1 MDDFIARRAR
11 PQIFNLKPYVAG
23 KPIAEVKRELGLNDV
38 IKMASNEN
46 PLGPAPLAVKAVMGQ
61 LRDMHFYPDS
71 SCYELR
77 EKLASRLQINSDC
90 LIVGNGSDEILK
102 IIAETFL
109 NFGDEVILPQPTF
122 SEYEFCAT
130 VMGAVCRPVPLVN
143 NTHDLTGMLD
153 GVNAK
158 TKLIFICNPNNPT
171 GTVLSA
177 TALAEFMDRV
187 PRDILVV
194 IDEAYSE
201 YVENP
206 AFCSGQVLL
215 GKRPQTIILRT
226 FSKLYGLA
234 ALRLGYG
241 ISSPAIISALSRVRE
256 PFNVNSL
263 AQSAGMAALDDEEH
277 IAKSRRLNRSGKDY
291 LYQALAALGLDY
303 TLTEA
308 NFIFIDTGQ
317 DARQVFQ
324 GMLKKGVIIRSCD
337 VFGCPTAIR
346 VTIGTTEQNQRFI
359 TALQAVLQ
367 EFEG

>member
-11 PQIFNLKPYVAG
+11 PQIFNLKEYVAG
-23 KPIAEVKRELGLNDV
+23 KPIAEVKRELGLDDV

-46 PLGPAPLAVKAVMGQ
+46 PLGPSPLAIQAVMEHLGE
-61 LRDMHFYPDS
+61 MHFYPDG
-71 SCYELR
+71 SCRDLK
-77 EKLASRLQINSDC
+77 EKLASRLQINPDC
-90 LIVGNGSDEILK
+90 LIIGNGSDEILK
-102 IIAETFL
+102 LIATAFI
-109 NFGDEVILPQPTF
+109 NPGDEVILPQPTF

-143 NTHDLTGMLD
+143 NTHDLTGML
-153 GVNAK
+153 GAINAK

-171 GTVLSA
+171 GTVVSA
-177 TALAEFMDRV
+177 AALDEFMDRV
-187 PRDILVV
+187 PQDILVV

-206 AFCSGQVLL
+206 DYGSGQLLL

-241 ISSPAIISALSRVRE
+241 IGNPAIISALGRVKE

-263 AQSAGMAALDDEEH
+263 AQHAGMAALDDEKH
-277 IAKSRRLNRSGKDY
+277 IAQSLGLNRSGKDY
-291 LYQALAALGLDY
+291 LYQALAALGLAY
-303 TLTEA
+303 TPTEA
-308 NFIFIDTGQ
+308 NFIFVDTGQ
-317 DARQVFQ
+317 DAGQVFQ
-324 GMLKKGVIIRSCD
+324 GMLRLGVIIRSCD

-346 VTIGTTEQNQRFI
+346 VTIGTAEQNQRFVA
-359 TALQAVLQ
+359 ALQSVMQ
-367 EFEG
+367 EIKG